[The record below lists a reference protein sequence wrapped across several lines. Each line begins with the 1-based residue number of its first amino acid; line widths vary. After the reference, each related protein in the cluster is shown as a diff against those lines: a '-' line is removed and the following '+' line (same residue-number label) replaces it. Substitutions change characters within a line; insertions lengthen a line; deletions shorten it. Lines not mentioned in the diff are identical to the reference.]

1 MRTWFK
7 RWLAKR
13 LPPSSCVQL
22 NRKTIFILPTI
33 TGYAMGTVLILMLL
47 LSINYQNSLAY
58 ALTFLL
64 FSICLLT
71 ALHTWRN
78 LDQLK
83 LQAVSVTDSFVG
95 EQASFSIQ
103 LISDKRAYYAINL
116 SWYEGEENLQRF
128 DANAQS
134 PTLVHLPL
142 LQSRRGVMKAGRIKI
157 KTVFPL
163 GIWQAWSLVDLDQYA
178 LVYPKPIE
186 ADIKALLSEGSKD
199 LQVSVNQRSGAD
211 DYDGLRDWQK
221 GESMQRVNWKVWS
234 KTDRFVVNNFTMQ
247 QGSEQVL
254 NYADILG
261 DTEYRLSVLCFHVLR
276 LSQAG
281 QTFELQLPQQTIGP
295 DQGLLHQTECLQALA
310 KFGQ

>member
-13 LPPSSCVQL
+13 LPPNSRVQL

-33 TGYAMGTVLILMLL
+33 TGYAMGAVLVLMLL

-78 LDQLK
+78 LNQLK
-83 LQAVSVTDSFVG
+83 LHAVSVTDSFAG
-95 EQASFSIQ
+95 EMATYSIQ
-103 LISDKRAYYAINL
+103 LISDKGAYYAISL
-116 SWYEGEENLQRF
+116 SWYGQEENLQRF
-128 DANAQS
+128 DTNTQS
-134 PTLVHLPL
+134 PTLVQLPL
-142 LQSRRGVMKAGRIKI
+142 LQQRRGVIKAGRIKV

-178 LVYPKPIE
+178 LVYPKPID
-186 ADIKALLSEGSKD
+186 ADIKATLAEGAED
-199 LQVSVNQRSGAD
+199 FQVNANQRSGVD
-211 DYDGLRDWQK
+211 DYDGLRDWQE
-221 GESMQRVNWKVWS
+221 GESMQRINWKVWS
-234 KTDRFVVNNFTMQ
+234 KTDRFVVNHFTMQ
-247 QGSEQVL
+247 QGAEQVL
-254 NYADILG
+254 TYADIAG
-261 DTEYRLSVLCFHVLR
+261 DAEYRLSVLCFHVVR
-276 LSQAG
+276 LSQAR
-281 QTFELQLPQQTIGP
+281 QRFELQLPNIKIGP
-295 DQGLLHQTECLQALA
+295 DQGPLHETACLQALA